1 VVFEKIQQYLWITA
15 NDIADSSGKIL
26 VDLSLGGINFIVNY
40 TLSNDTLG
48 PWYLKDILVNGKPY
62 MIQNLNL
69 PLDDAHQNS
78 INSFVIDPL
87 SAIKNADLTARQNY
101 NEFIKKTQ

>member
-1 VVFEKIQQYLWITA
+1 M
-15 NDIADSSGKIL
+15 DI
-26 VDLSLGGINFIVNY
+26 SLGGINFIVGY
-40 TLSNDTLG
+40 TLSTNTLG
-48 PWYLKDILVNGKPY
+48 PRYFKDLIVNGQPY

-87 SAIKNADLTARQNY
+87 TAIKNADFTARQNY
-101 NEFIKKTQ
+101 NEFIKQN

>member
-1 VVFEKIQQYLWITA
+1 V
-15 NDIADSSGKIL
+15 DI
-26 VDLSLGGINFIVNY
+26 SLGGINFIVNY
-40 TLSNDTLG
+40 TLSTNTLG
-48 PWYLKDILVNGKPY
+48 PWYFKDILANAKPY

-87 SAIKNADLTARQNY
+87 GTIKTADLTARQNY
-101 NEFIKKTQ
+101 NEKLKTKNE